1 VITLT
6 NGIAIVKEQS
16 GEVSLVSLKTLL
28 PEYWQTQITNE
39 GQLDSKALLL
49 PVRVSLTEVQISALS
64 NHLSWL
70 SVLGFEIVAKAQF
83 IMVKK
88 LPSILY
94 SVDVNL
100 LLDSMISNLND
111 QFTELTDYLAWLE
124 RFSAQMTL
132 SEATN
137 AELALL
143 VQQKPELLKRLQNK
157 AVKID
162 LSEQIKQL
170 EQG

>member
-1 VITLT
+1 
-6 NGIAIVKEQS
+6 
-16 GEVSLVSLKTLL
+16 
-28 PEYWQTQITNE
+28 
-39 GQLDSKALLL
+39 
-49 PVRVSLTEVQISALS
+49 
-64 NHLSWL
+64 
-70 SVLGFEIVAKAQF
+70 
-83 IMVKK
+83 
-88 LPSILY
+88 
-94 SVDVNL
+94 
-100 LLDSMISNLND
+100 MISNLND

>member
-1 VITLT
+1 
-6 NGIAIVKEQS
+6 
-16 GEVSLVSLKTLL
+16 
-28 PEYWQTQITNE
+28 
-39 GQLDSKALLL
+39 
-49 PVRVSLTEVQISALS
+49 
-64 NHLSWL
+64 
-70 SVLGFEIVAKAQF
+70 
-83 IMVKK
+83 
-88 LPSILY
+88 
-94 SVDVNL
+94 
-100 LLDSMISNLND
+100 
-111 QFTELTDYLAWLE
+111 
-124 RFSAQMTL
+124 MTL